1 MQRRVFLRLCAAS
14 LSAAAAGAACASPPP
29 AAPRGRSGRGRFS
42 VGCRRS
48 TTAPRTAASKTRALS
63 LGRQPNASASS
74 PISQYMLQQKL
85 FEQAAK
91 TFGYELTVDYQD
103 YPSAAP
109 MVELMTAGKL
119 DIGMWGNTPTI
130 RSIAQ
135 QQPVTAM
142 TVGEGHLKFVVAV
155 PADSSIHNMSDLK
168 GKTVGALIGGATF
181 NVLSQMLK
189 AEFGEGDPQKLGITV
204 VNTPSAADAARL
216 PRGMDAAVIID
227 NGAA

>member
-1 MQRRVFLRLCAAS
+1 
-14 LSAAAAGAACASPPP
+14 
-29 AAPRGRSGRGRFS
+29 
-42 VGCRRS
+42 
-48 TTAPRTAASKTRALS
+48 TRALS

-74 PISQYMLQQKL
+74 PISQCMLQQSL

-91 TFGYELTVDYQD
+91 QFGYDLTVDYQD

-155 PADSSIHNMSDLK
+155 PPDSVIHNLADLK
-168 GKTVGALIGGATF
+168 GKTVGALLGGATF

-189 AEFGEGDPQKLGITV
+189 AEFGDGNP
-204 VNTPSAADAARL
+204 
-216 PRGMDAAVIID
+216 
-227 NGAA
+227 